1 MTLPVP
7 DFANTPVAPH
17 RPHFGYLPRE
27 LGAHPA
33 VTVVTPFYNT
43 DEVFLETAQ
52 CVANQSLQQWE
63 WLIIND
69 GSDRP
74 ESLQVLDT
82 FRDRDPRIRVIDMS
96 QNRGLP
102 AVRNV
107 GLREARAQAV
117 FFLDS
122 DDLLE
127 PTALEKTAWCL
138 ESYPEFSF
146 CKGLTVAFGGQVGFF
161 GAGFETGRLF
171 LSRNIVTIRSLVRTE
186 MARTVGGFDE
196 SLVHGL
202 EDWEFWLH
210 CASHGFW
217 GYSIPEVLDWYRRR
231 ETHADRWSA
240 WTPSGIAGMH
250 KELRRRYPRLYAGEF
265 PPTTA
270 RPLPPYPRVRD
281 EFPFANPLTKKKRRV
296 LLLIPW
302 MALGGSDKFNLDL
315 IEQIQKRDYEVTIA
329 TTLPDNYPWYGEF
342 ARLTPDVFILPI
354 FLRPNDYPRFLCY
367 LIHSRQCDAVLI
379 SNSEL
384 GYRFLPY
391 LRARC
396 PETAFLDFCHM
407 EEEHWNNGGH
417 PRQAVAY
424 QDVLDLNV
432 VSSQHLR
439 AWMIGRGADA
449 SQIEVCYTNVD
460 SRMLKPDAGMRARV
474 RAELGVAVET
484 PVLLYAGRLCR
495 QKQPKVFV
503 RVMQEL
509 SARRL
514 ECVCLVAGDGEER
527 SWLNSALRRHR
538 LERSVRMLG
547 AVSTQRMHELL
558 AASDI
563 LFLPSQMEGIA
574 LTIFEAMA
582 MEVVPVSANVGGQS
596 ELVTP
601 DCGVLIELGT
611 DDQQVTSYADA
622 LERLLRSPELRT
634 GLGRNARSRACSAFR
649 IEQMGDRMVE
659 LLVMAERHRLTRIKP
674 EVGPRLAAELAVLAV
689 EHARVSEAAGPLWKC
704 NRLEAIRRHLTGS
717 IVPTTRASRKLL
729 SGLASPLRF
738 FRAAKDAIWIV
749 GHRIKMRVRRT

>member
-1 MTLPVP
+1 MTLPAP
-7 DFANTPVAPH
+7 DFANTPVAPR
-17 RPHFGYLPRE
+17 RPHFDYLPRE
-27 LGAHPA
+27 HGAPPA

-52 CVANQSLQQWE
+52 CVASQSLQQWE

-74 ESLQVLDT
+74 ESLQILDT
-82 FRDRDPRIRVIDMS
+82 YRERDRRIRVIDMGK
-96 QNRGLP
+96 NRGLP
-102 AVRNV
+102 AARNV
-107 GLREARAQAV
+107 GLREARAHSV

-171 LSRNIVTIRSLVRTE
+171 LSRNIVTIRSLVRRE
-186 MARTVGGFDE
+186 MALSVGGFDE
-196 SLVHGL
+196 SFVHGL

-231 ETHADRWSA
+231 ETHSDRWSA
-240 WTPSGIAGMH
+240 WTPSGIAGMR
-250 KELRRRYPRLYAGEF
+250 KELRRRYPRLYAGKF

-270 RPLPPYPRVRD
+270 PPLPPYPRVRD
-281 EFPFANPLTKKKRRV
+281 EIPFANLLTKNKRRI
-296 LLLIPW
+296 LLVIPW

-315 IEQIQKRDYEVTIA
+315 IGQLQGRDYEVTIT
-329 TTLPDNYPWYGEF
+329 TTLPDNYPWHAEF
-342 ARLTPDVFILPI
+342 ARLTPDVFILPS

-367 LIHSRQCDAVLI
+367 LVHSRQCDAVLV

-417 PRQAVAY
+417 PRQGVAY

-432 VSSQHLR
+432 VSSQHLK
-439 AWMIGRGADA
+439 AWMIERGADA

-460 SRMLKPDAGMRARV
+460 SRLLKPEPGVKARV
-474 RAELGVAVET
+474 RTELGIPVET

-495 QKQPKVFV
+495 QKQPQIFL

-509 SARRL
+509 RARRL
-514 ECVCLVAGDGEER
+514 EFACLVAGDGDQR
-527 SWLNSALRRHR
+527 RWLASELRRHR
-538 LERSVRMLG
+538 LARSVTMLG
-547 AVSTQRMHELL
+547 AVTTQKMHELL

-574 LTIFEAMA
+574 LAIFEAMA
-582 MEVVPVSANVGGQS
+582 MEVVPVSADVGGQS

-601 DCGVLIELGT
+601 DCGVLIRPGT
-611 DDQQVTSYADA
+611 EDCQVTSYADA
-622 LERLLRSPELRT
+622 LERLLRDAELRT
-634 GLGRNARSRACSAFR
+634 GLGRNARIRACSGFH
-649 IEQMGDRMVE
+649 IEQMGARMVE
-659 LLVMAERHRLTRIKP
+659 LLEKAQRYHLTRPKP
-674 EVGPRLAAELAVLAV
+674 EAGPRLAAELAVLAV
-689 EHARVSEAAGPLWKC
+689 EHARVSEATGPLWKYH
-704 NRLEAIRRHLTGS
+704 RLEAIRRQFIGS
-717 IVPTTRASRKLL
+717 IVPTTKASRKLL
-729 SGLASPLRF
+729 SSLASPLRF
-738 FRAAKDAIWIV
+738 FRAAKDTIWIV
-749 GHRIKMRVRRT
+749 GHRIKMYVRRT